1 MNAMIMHCMRGAVSL
16 SLNHDSR
23 RMSHAAW
30 RIQTLNKI
38 SIFSIQ
44 DDEYCSDQPSQTGKE
59 MTFQH
64 KNLKK
69 SIASKIDSSIARGQ
83 VDVLQDSDEENSS
96 FSVFS
101 LFTLSKWCSEFSIQF
116 ADKAVI

>member
-1 MNAMIMHCMRGAVSL
+1 
-16 SLNHDSR
+16 
-23 RMSHAAW
+23 
-30 RIQTLNKI
+30 
-38 SIFSIQ
+38 
-44 DDEYCSDQPSQTGKE
+44 

-116 ADKAVI
+116 VDKAFI

>member
-101 LFTLSKWCSEFSIQF
+101 LFTLSKW
-116 ADKAVI
+116 